1 MAVEVRLLRSLVAVA
16 DEGHVGRA
24 AERLH
29 LTQPALSKQIAQL
42 EAATGLRLFDRH
54 PRGMTPTDAGRLLV
68 DRARHVVR
76 EADAFDALAGRTRRR
91 VAGRLHV
98 GFVGQAA
105 NERTP
110 VLLRAFRERHPAV
123 TVELRQYDMR
133 DLTAG
138 LGAGE
143 TDLAILRLPV
153 GAADLVHEPLFV
165 EPRVAVL
172 PDDHRLARHEALDL
186 RQLLDEPWVVSASPD
201 PAYQRFALA
210 LDARAGR
217 RPVRGPVVRTIDEYL
232 EAVLSGEGIG
242 LAPASAARYYVRPG
256 IAYVPV
262 PDAQPSVC
270 SLSWSTDHEPGPAAR
285 AFVDVVR
292 AQMPLG

>member
-29 LTQPALSKQIAQL
+29 LSQPALSKQIAQL
-42 EAATGLRLFDRH
+42 EASTGLRLFARH
-54 PRGMTPTDAGRLLV
+54 PRGVTPTEAGRVLV
-68 DRARHVVR
+68 ERARHVVR
-76 EADAFDALAGRTRRR
+76 EADSFDALARRTRRTL
-91 VAGRLHV
+91 AGRLHV

-110 VLLRAFRERHPAV
+110 VLLRAFREQHPEVA
-123 TVELRQYDMR
+123 VELRQYDMQ

-138 LGAGE
+138 LTAGR

-153 GAADLVHEPLFV
+153 GGEHLVHEPLFV

-172 PDDHRLARHEALDL
+172 PADHRLARHDAVELA
-186 RQLLDEPWVVSASPD
+186 QLLDEPWVVSSSPD

-210 LDARAGR
+210 LDARGGR
-217 RPVRGPVVRTIDEYL
+217 PPLRGPVVRTIDEYL
-232 EAVLSGEGIG
+232 EVVLSGQGVG

-256 IAYVPV
+256 VTYVPV

-270 SLSWSTDHEPGPAAR
+270 SLSWSTDHELGPAAR
-285 AFVDVVR
+285 AFLDVVR
-292 AQMPLG
+292 AHMPLR